1 MMLVGAEEVL
11 YAVVSAVVEEVEV
24 PAEVVSAVTDNARVR
39 EGGGRGGSS
48 LRKGVDL
55 SHGSGDGGR
64 MTGKTGIGLERQ
76 DLTEWCWVCLDAS
89 KGEGTEGRSASS
101 LFSSQNHESRT
112 AEPAREGNNLVVLP
126 MTPFSPCDWG
136 NNKSFDWDIDL
147 IHLILV
153 SIGRRLLT
161 PSTCQTTSTW
171 SHTKPWCQL

>member
-1 MMLVGAEEVL
+1 MLVGAEEVL

-76 DLTEWCWVCLDAS
+76 DLT
-89 KGEGTEGRSASS
+89 GTQDRAAVVVVSG
-101 LFSSQNHESRT
+101 
-112 AEPAREGNNLVVLP
+112 VVLGVLGCIERGGHRGEISV
-126 MTPFSPCDWG
+126 FSLLLA
-136 NNKSFDWDIDL
+136 KS
-147 IHLILV
+147 
-153 SIGRRLLT
+153 
-161 PSTCQTTSTW
+161 
-171 SHTKPWCQL
+171 